1 MDAIEEYFQGEY
13 IKENNKINEIDELV
27 SEVIKSLTNS
37 TPDKN
42 KGWPYEISA
51 NTGIKQSDNYSFST
65 NAMILFVLAKF
76 IGKIEIDSPL
86 LPWIEWESSK
96 SLKKQFDGFDIS
108 EYYKIF
114 NDKSMNLST
123 VYLKDK
129 GINAEDLVST
139 SGSFGFNDPFT
150 LSWIAELLSTI
161 YTTTNGPFEDI
172 KKSVIDVSEQIVS
185 NVSENVKKD
194 NPLLIFGG
202 YTKKTKEEKEEE
214 KVAQSDN
221 KTNGR
226 KASNHIFPLL
236 RVIHLYKSL
245 CHIVTKIEKE
255 QKKSLIA
262 ERSETQQGEVALTD
276 PTVSD
281 QMTGLEKLKNSLGSL
296 NTTNLLV
303 NLQNRINQ
311 QISHF
316 TIQNSLFDTAELV
329 MSLEGMLL
337 LDENRRIDENL
348 IRKVFE
354 ILEINQKN
362 NLNWRPLKPFVT
374 SPQGDVLLPLSI
386 EIANSL
392 LRICKLLERKKQ
404 FYFHEYAPIFNKY
417 TQWLLANVS
426 QCTIGDTTYKG
437 WRSEHVQ
444 EPNLIH
450 PWETAQV
457 LTYLMTYKSMI
468 QERIAHKSLK
478 KCGLSCSDEF
488 LNSNVDDTKWKNKW
502 EKSLTGTKA
511 YKEIRETY
519 ISRKNNKDL
528 SFSMLLFGPPG
539 TGKTAI
545 GEDIAEVL
553 KWRLITITPSD
564 FIKNGEA
571 DVEGRAKSI
580 FKTLEQQK
588 DCVILF
594 DEIDRLI
601 LDRDSIYYNNQG
613 DMFQFMTPSMLVKI
627 KDLRKAEKC
636 IFIIATNYAERI
648 DSAIKRAGRIDE
660 KYLINLPNKEQRL
673 IILKELI
680 GAKIKE
686 SILNSIISSNSE
698 NDSDLQQKNKAV
710 LDLKKV
716 ISEFIESKL
725 KPDNENKISEIEK
738 NIKASEKQLKKKEKE
753 LAIKVAENLLKETIA
768 VEANNYILEDYLV
781 NETVFCA
788 YGELEAFI
796 KKACKKI
803 QTKDDFSKELMK
815 VLKDQDKPAVRLS
828 NYSRRF
834 QKEENGT
841 ILPIYPFK
849 EFFNLLDLQLEVT
862 PIGSPITTEDQIKDV
877 LKNVTDT
884 IYKVVSLDSFA
895 IEDYK
900 DKGLKCYEL
909 LDFLRNKDDKDEKKE
924 R

>member
-13 IKENNKINEIDELV
+13 IQEKNKINEIDELV

-37 TPDKN
+37 TPDKK

-76 IGKIEIDSPL
+76 IGEIEIDSPL
-86 LPWIEWESSK
+86 LPSIEWESNK
-96 SLKKQFDGFDIS
+96 SLSKQFAGFDIS

-114 NDKSMNLST
+114 NNESKNLST
-123 VYLKDK
+123 KFSNPKDK
-129 GINAEDLVST
+129 ENQIVSK

-150 LSWIAELLSTI
+150 FSWIAELLSKTYNTDYNPFKEI
-161 YTTTNGPFEDI
+161 QSSFINESSKIIKDVFVNTFEKGILNFNSFVENG
-172 KKSVIDVSEQIVS
+172 
-185 NVSENVKKD
+185 
-194 NPLLIFGG
+194 
-202 YTKKTKEEKEEE
+202 KTPEES
-214 KVAQSDN
+214 Q
-221 KTNGR
+221 R

-245 CHIVTKIEKE
+245 CHIFTKIEE

-262 ERSETQQGEVALTD
+262 QRSETKQGEVPLTD
-276 PTVSD
+276 TTISA
-281 QMTGLEKLKNSLGSL
+281 QMAELEELKNSLGSL
-296 NTTNLLV
+296 NTTDLLT

-354 ILEINQKN
+354 ILETNQKN

-426 QCTIGDTTYKG
+426 QCTVIDTVTSDTTTYKG

-444 EPNLIH
+444 EADVIH

-478 KCGLSCSDEF
+478 NCGLSCSEEYLSAEGGIEDWDE
-488 LNSNVDDTKWKNKW
+488 KWKST
-502 EKSLTGTKA
+502 EIGTDVYSKIRNNYIIRKA
-511 YKEIRETY
+511 DPSY
-519 ISRKNNKDL
+519 
-528 SFSMLLFGPPG
+528 SMLLFGPPG

-545 GEDIAEVL
+545 GEDLAAAL

-660 KYLINLPNKEQRL
+660 KYLINLPNKEQRKSIITRL
-673 IILKELI
+673 LSKYINRTVINSISEVQNKEIFELNQKILKESTRDSKKDKEIRNNTANYLI
-680 GAKIKE
+680 KLPIG
-686 SILNSIISSNSE
+686 SSRAG
-698 NDSDLQQKNKAV
+698 DL
-710 LDLKKV
+710 L
-716 ISEFIESKL
+716 
-725 KPDNENKISEIEK
+725 
-738 NIKASEKQLKKKEKE
+738 SEKSVL
-753 LAIKVAENLLKETIA
+753 
-768 VEANNYILEDYLV
+768 Y
-781 NETVFCA
+781 A
-788 YGELEAFI
+788 YGELETFVKYAARSIESVDGFLQNINKAFE
-796 KKACKKI
+796 K
-803 QTKDDFSKELMK
+803 
-815 VLKDQDKPAVRLS
+815 QDKPAVKLS
-828 NYSRRF
+828 NYERRF
-834 QKEENGT
+834 QKEKADNGEFET
-841 ILPIYPFK
+841 LKVYPYS
-849 EFFNLLDLQLEVT
+849 EFFNLIVLVLENADKD
-862 PIGSPITTEDQIKDV
+862 INKLICSDIEDILGEYWKLFIRV
-877 LKNVTDT
+877 LKLSNDLNMRNIIQNEKYVKIFSD
-884 IYKVVSLDSFA
+884 IYDQRK
-895 IEDYK
+895 
-900 DKGLKCYEL
+900 EL
-909 LDFLRNKDDKDEKKE
+909 Q
-924 R
+924 

>member
-1 MDAIEEYFQGEY
+1 M
-13 IKENNKINEIDELV
+13 
-27 SEVIKSLTNS
+27 
-37 TPDKN
+37 
-42 KGWPYEISA
+42 
-51 NTGIKQSDNYSFST
+51 
-65 NAMILFVLAKF
+65 
-76 IGKIEIDSPL
+76 
-86 LPWIEWESSK
+86 
-96 SLKKQFDGFDIS
+96 
-108 EYYKIF
+108 
-114 NDKSMNLST
+114 
-123 VYLKDK
+123 
-129 GINAEDLVST
+129 
-139 SGSFGFNDPFT
+139 
-150 LSWIAELLSTI
+150 AEL
-161 YTTTNGPFEDI
+161 
-172 KKSVIDVSEQIVS
+172 
-185 NVSENVKKD
+185 
-194 NPLLIFGG
+194 
-202 YTKKTKEEKEEE
+202 EE
-214 KVAQSDN
+214 
-221 KTNGR
+221 
-226 KASNHIFPLL
+226 
-236 RVIHLYKSL
+236 
-245 CHIVTKIEKE
+245 
-255 QKKSLIA
+255 
-262 ERSETQQGEVALTD
+262 
-276 PTVSD
+276 
-281 QMTGLEKLKNSLGSL
+281 LKNSLGSL
-296 NTTNLLV
+296 KTTDLLT

-354 ILEINQKN
+354 ILETNQKN

-426 QCTIGDTTYKG
+426 QCTVKDGTTYKG

-444 EPNLIH
+444 EADIIH

-478 KCGLSCSDEF
+478 KCGLSCSEEYLSAEGGIEDWDE
-488 LNSNVDDTKWKNKW
+488 KWKST
-502 EKSLTGTKA
+502 ETGTDVYSK
-511 YKEIRETY
+511 IRNTY
-519 ISRKNNKDL
+519 ITRNANS
-528 SFSMLLFGPPG
+528 SYSMLLFGPPG

-545 GEDIAEVL
+545 GEDLAAAL

-601 LDRDSIYYNNQG
+601 LDRDSIYYNKQG

-627 KDLRKAEKC
+627 KDLRKVEKC

-673 IILKELI
+673 TILKELI
-680 GAKIKE
+680 GKKIDKDISKFIINSSSEGTNIYIIKGEIDDLNNKIKD
-686 SILNSIISSNSE
+686 LN
-698 NDSDLQQKNKAV
+698 NK
-710 LDLKKV
+710 
-716 ISEFIESKL
+716 KL
-725 KPDNENKISEIEK
+725 IPAEKLNISEIDIEI
-738 NIKASEKQLKKKEKE
+738 NALKKALEKRKKDLE
-753 LAIKVAENLLKETIA
+753 FYIGEKLLGNTTESIEEDLAK
-768 VEANNYILEDYLV
+768 D
-781 NETVFCA
+781 TVFCA
-788 YGELEAFI
+788 FGELKAFI
-796 KKACKKI
+796 EQACKKI
-803 QTKDDFSKELMK
+803 KTIENFSKELME
-815 VLKDQDKPAVRLS
+815 VHKDQDKPAVRLT

-834 QKEENGT
+834 QKDDGKN
-841 ILPIYPFK
+841 LPIYPYK

-862 PIGSPITTEDQIKDV
+862 PIDQPIRSEQQIEFV
-877 LKNVTDT
+877 FKNVTDT
-884 IYKVVSLDSFA
+884 IYQVVSLGSFD
-895 IEDYK
+895 IEDYENK
-900 DKGLKCYEL
+900 NFKCYNL
-909 LDFLRNKDDKDEKKE
+909 LFFLRNKYEEKMKITQSE
-924 R
+924 NDSQQPRIENNHE